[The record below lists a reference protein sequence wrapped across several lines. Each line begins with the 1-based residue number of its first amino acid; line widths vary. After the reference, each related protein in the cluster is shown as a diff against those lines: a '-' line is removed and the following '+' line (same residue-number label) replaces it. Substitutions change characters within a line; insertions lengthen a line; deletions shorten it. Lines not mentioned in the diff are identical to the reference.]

1 MATSGYKDV
10 AATYT
15 TSGNVGDTLR
25 FRWQLKSSSVIDNQS
40 TINWWLELIA
50 GGAGYISS
58 SATKS
63 WNVTVNGTSY
73 SGSNT
78 VGISNNTT
86 KTLASGTTVVPHNA
100 DGTKTFTY
108 SFSQVFNITFNKYV
122 GTVSGSGSG
131 VLDSIPRSST
141 ISKVEGDTIGG
152 EVTVTLARHND
163 AFTHQMRYKVG
174 ESTWYD
180 LGSGIG
186 TSKTF
191 TIDPEAS
198 RYITDDVTGTM
209 QLCVRTYSGSTQIG
223 TDTYKNVVVKV
234 PDDVIP
240 IINSITITEA
250 VSGLAS
256 KFGAFIQ
263 NKSKLQ
269 IACDASGASGSTIKS
284 YKAEVSG
291 ANYTGQTIITDLISQ
306 SGDVPVK
313 VTVTDSRGRT
323 STGTTSVTVLEYY
336 LPTIERFDAYR
347 SDAAGNEKNS
357 SKTLACAYK
366 FKVAPCGNKNDRT
379 YKIEYRQTGAANW
392 TTIASGSLYAA
403 DTKLIKEDILGLE
416 YSYEVRLTVND
427 YFGTPAT
434 YPVKVGMEVVVWC
447 PYPTGKG
454 LGIGGY
460 PKGEYLDVY
469 MDALFN
475 QQVRVVGNDIY
486 IDNKNGL
493 FGKDTN
499 GNNLALAQTNESD
512 HSAFGYGGYEKKV
525 GATYLYGNNIRLV
538 SNGDIQITSPT
549 GGIKSRQYGVVKV
562 LATTQSFMQN
572 GQSITLSEAVSAQP
586 NGIVLVWSE
595 YGSGAGGYASNSG
608 FNSCFVSKY
617 EIVNHSSAGHNFLL
631 SCWNT
636 TFIGC
641 KYVYISDTMITGA
654 DINNQKYTSPDT
666 NNVIFH
672 NNRFVLRYV
681 LGI

>member
-58 SATKS
+58 SASKS

-141 ISKVEGDTIGG
+141 ISNVEGDTIGQA
-152 EVTVTLARHND
+152 VTVTLARHND
-163 AFTHQMRYKVG
+163 AFTHQMWYKVG

-198 RYITDDVTGTM
+198 RYITDDVTRTM

-240 IINSITITEA
+240 IINSITIAEA

-284 YKAEVSG
+284 YKVEVSG
-291 ANYTGQTIITDLISQ
+291 VNYTGQTITTDLISQ

-469 MDALFN
+469 MDAIFKSTIRLQDNTGEMDLGDTIKALRDKTDEISGEEQKTSDTFFGAPVYTMAFKFTDTVYADTPYTIAHN
-475 QQVRVVGNDIY
+475 IPDADHMW
-486 IDNKNGL
+486 IDVSNSYMRHTSGICVPL
-493 FGKDTN
+493 ISSMYLGTA
-499 GNNLALAQTNESD
+499 GNNWSCAVDNTRVYIYAD
-512 HSAFGYGGYEKKV
+512 GG
-525 GATYLYGNNIRLV
+525 
-538 SNGDIQITSPT
+538 
-549 GGIKSRQYGVVKV
+549 
-562 LATTQSFMQN
+562 
-572 GQSITLSEAVSAQP
+572 
-586 NGIVLVWSE
+586 
-595 YGSGAGGYASNSG
+595 
-608 FNSCFVSKY
+608 
-617 EIVNHSSAGHNFLL
+617 
-631 SCWNT
+631 WNT
-636 TFIGC
+636 AWEKCITIRYT
-641 KYVYISDTMITGA
+641 KRSDGGA
-654 DINNQKYTSPDT
+654 NVAHLVTSDGYTLKTVDGYNLT
-666 NNVIFH
+666 AK
-672 NNRFVLRYV
+672 
-681 LGI
+681 GE

>member
-58 SATKS
+58 SASKS

-141 ISKVEGDTIGG
+141 ISNVEGDTIGQA
-152 EVTVTLARHND
+152 VTVTLARHND
-163 AFTHQMRYKVG
+163 AFTHQMWYKVG
-174 ESTWYD
+174 ESAWYD

-191 TIDPEAS
+191 TVESETIK
-198 RYITDDVTGTM
+198 YITDDVTGTM

-223 TDTYKNVVVKV
+223 TDTYKSIVVKV
-234 PDDVIP
+234 PDSVVP
-240 IINSITITEA
+240 VINSITITEA

-269 IACDASGASGSTIKS
+269 ITCDASGVSGSTIKS
-284 YKAEVSG
+284 YKVEISGVS
-291 ANYTGQTIITDLISQ
+291 YTGQTITTDLISQ

-469 MDALFN
+469 MDGVFRGALKLADQTGDVTNVGDVLSALQTLAAGKRYSGYTAATEIINSTAYHGVKNADAVNDYTDLFVPDAGGAFFTY
-475 QQVRVVGNDIY
+475 QGAQPCIVSGVVNAKIIKSGSDYVHIFAGV
-486 IDNKNGL
+486 KA
-493 FGKDTN
+493 KDTE
-499 GNNLALAQTNESD
+499 GCCAILTPYVDTSGRWYALPIHLVMEQGD
-512 HSAFGYGGYEKKV
+512 RFY
-525 GATYLYGNNIRLV
+525 YLYTY
-538 SNGDIQITSPT
+538 SSDM
-549 GGIKSRQYGVVKV
+549 YVKV
-562 LATTQSFMQN
+562 ERMSYQLTIDGFVDDGAN
-572 GQSITLSEAVSAQP
+572 V
-586 NGIVLVWSE
+586 VYLV
-595 YGSGAGGYASNSG
+595 
-608 FNSCFVSKY
+608 
-617 EIVNHSSAGHNFLL
+617 
-631 SCWNT
+631 T
-636 TFIGC
+636 
-641 KYVYISDTMITGA
+641 SDG
-654 DINNQKYTSPDT
+654 
-666 NNVIFH
+666 
-672 NNRFVLRYV
+672 YV
-681 LGI
+681 LKTVDDYNLTAKGER